1 MKDLR
6 RIFSFTKQLWP
17 YYLVISIL
25 TILIATLSQ
34 APAFLLKGIV
44 DQLTAVVS
52 GAASDS
58 QQIIIFAGLILAVEL
73 ANTIISNV
81 SGFFGDQMAVRV
93 QRILSQQ
100 YFDHLLHLPQQ
111 FFDEEHTGTL
121 INRLNRS
128 ISQISSF
135 INAMSNNF
143 FSFFLT
149 GLFTLIII
157 SYYSWPLGLALF
169 LLFPLYFWLTKK
181 STDDFKDKQE
191 KINKQL
197 DRAQGRFAEVIGQI
211 RVVKS
216 FVQEPAESK
225 LFDRRW
231 ETAQGITRKQSVTWH
246 SYDTLR
252 RLALNIIIAAAIGY
266 IAWEA
271 FKGKLTIGEFTLLLQ
286 LIIQVRFPLFAS
298 SFIVDNIQ
306 RAQANSK
313 DYFDIMA
320 TKAKITDV
328 DDAATL
334 KIDQAKVEF
343 KKVSFA
349 YSKGVK
355 VLKNINFTIRPDSK
369 VALIGESG
377 EGKSTIAN
385 LLLRLYEPR
394 EGTIY
399 IDGQDVARVT
409 QKSLRQ
415 NIAVVFQEAALFAGT
430 IRDNIAYGRARAS
443 KAEIEAAA
451 KAANAHAFIMKLPKR
466 YDSEIGE
473 RGLKLSGGQKQ
484 RIAIA
489 RALLKDPPI
498 LILDEATSSL
508 DAKAELEVQNA
519 LEHLMKNRTTLIIA
533 HRLSTIK
540 HVDKIVALKNG
551 RVAEVGSPKALAHK
565 KHGIYA
571 ELLHLQDP
579 TAANLKK
586 LKKFDIL
593 SK

>member
-17 YYLVISIL
+17 YYLIISIL
-25 TILIATLSQ
+25 TVFIAALSQ

-44 DQLTAVVS
+44 DQLTNVLN
-52 GAASDS
+52 GGDS
-58 QQIIIFAGLILAVEL
+58 SNQLIFVFAGLILLTEL
-73 ANTIISNV
+73 ANTIISNI
-81 SGFFGDQMAVRV
+81 SGYYGDQMAVRV
-93 QRILSQQ
+93 QRILSQK
-100 YFDHLLHLPQQ
+100 YFDHLLSLPQQ
-111 FFDEEHTGTL
+111 FFDDEQTGTL

-128 ISQISSF
+128 ISQISGF

-143 FSFFLT
+143 LSFFLT

-157 SYYSWPLGLALF
+157 AFYSWPLALALF
-169 LLFPLYFWLTKK
+169 MLFPLYFWLTKK
-181 STDDFKDKQE
+181 STDDFKGKQE
-191 KINKQL
+191 KINRQL
-197 DRAQGRFAEVIGQI
+197 DQAQARFTEVIGQI

-216 FVQEPAESK
+216 FVREDSESK

-231 ETAQGITRKQSVTWH
+231 QNAQGVTKKQSVTWH

-252 RLALNIIIAAAIGY
+252 RLALNVIIAAAIGY

-271 FKGKLTIGEFTLLLQ
+271 MRGRLTIGEFTLLLQ

-313 DYFDIMA
+313 DYFDVMA
-320 TKAKITDV
+320 TKAEIVDV
-328 DDAATL
+328 EGAPALRVDR
-334 KIDQAKVEF
+334 AKVEYSQ
-343 KKVSFA
+343 VSFA
-349 YSKGVK
+349 YGKGNS
-355 VLKNINFTIRPDSK
+355 VLKNINFTLQPDSK

-385 LLLRLYEPR
+385 LLLRLYEPSD
-394 EGTIY
+394 GVIS
-399 IDGQDVARVT
+399 IDGQDIAKVS

-415 NIAVVFQEAALFAGT
+415 NIGVVFQEPALFSGT
-430 IRDNIAYGRARAS
+430 LRENIAYGRPRAS
-443 KAEIEAAA
+443 KAEIEVAA
-451 KAANAHAFIMKLPKR
+451 KAANAHSFIMKLPKK

-489 RALLKDPPI
+489 RALLKDPP
-498 LILDEATSSL
+498 LLVLDEATSSL
-508 DAKAELEVQNA
+508 DAKAELEVQKA
-519 LEHLMKNRTTLIIA
+519 LEKLMQDRTTLIIA

-551 RVAEVGSPKALAHK
+551 RVAEVGSPKTLAHK

-571 ELLHLQDP
+571 ELLQLQDP
-579 TAANLKK
+579 TALNKKK
-586 LKKFDIL
+586 LKEFDII